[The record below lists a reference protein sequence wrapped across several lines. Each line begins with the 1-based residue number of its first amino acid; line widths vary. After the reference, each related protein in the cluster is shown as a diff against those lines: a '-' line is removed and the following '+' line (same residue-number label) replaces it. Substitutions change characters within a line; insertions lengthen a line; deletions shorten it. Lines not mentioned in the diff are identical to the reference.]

1 MQKVQKVQ
9 TVQKNAKMRLHPFSI
24 HERCKMCKK
33 KSAFAHFPALPG
45 RIDLCPGLHW
55 IELSHKLK

>member
-9 TVQKNAKMRLHPFSI
+9 TVQ
-24 HERCKMCKK
+24 K

-45 RIDLCPGLHW
+45 RVDLCPGLHW

>member
-9 TVQKNAKMRLHPFSI
+9 TVQKKCKNAFASI
-24 HERCKMCKK
+24 FEARKVQNVQK